1 MHDHK
6 FSLGDIDEM
15 IPWERDIYLIL
26 LKEWIKEEKSRIEEQ
41 KRKSSSK
48 RRTFKKWYS
57 IKKYINSLGKNS
69 TIFCG
74 AFL

>member
-26 LKEWIKEEKSRIEEQ
+26 LKEWIKEEKSRIESEQ
-41 KRKSSSK
+41 RKMQSK
-48 RRTFKKWYS
+48 GRPPRR
-57 IKKYINSLGKNS
+57 
-69 TIFCG
+69 
-74 AFL
+74 

>member
-48 RRTFKKWYS
+48 RRTFKK
-57 IKKYINSLGKNS
+57 
-69 TIFCG
+69 
-74 AFL
+74 